1 MKFVFKYDRNTVV
14 NILKKQGVPAP
25 WVIIHLLYHSSHIL
39 RTTERMIILICE
51 FHCTLRLK
59 IHFLWQKY
67 STEINKT
74 EWSWRHSFRITH
86 EHDENGTSLNWWDKA
101 HAFFEQQE
109 EWISLLVMVLFSAM
123 FSYFILDSFEPEKMV
138 CLTKN
143 GATFSSLNLSR
154 RTYCSSYDEHA
165 CQTIIFSSCR
175 KLKNQSLKLIVI
187 AFCKKCPNCHRV
199 IKRVP
204 GDMSSQARW

>member
-1 MKFVFKYDRNTVV
+1 MISLRNNFSWPLRYNNAPRNRKGNKERKDPIWFGVYRMRVYQPGNRIYNSSLKGIIYKYDRNTVI

-39 RTTERMIILICE
+39 RTTESMIILICE

-86 EHDENGTSLNWWDKA
+86 EHDENGTSLNSWDKA
-101 HAFFEQQE
+101 HAFF
-109 EWISLLVMVLFSAM
+109 WG
-123 FSYFILDSFEPEKMV
+123 KW
-138 CLTKN
+138 T
-143 GATFSSLNLSR
+143 G
-154 RTYCSSYDEHA
+154 
-165 CQTIIFSSCR
+165 
-175 KLKNQSLKLIVI
+175 
-187 AFCKKCPNCHRV
+187 
-199 IKRVP
+199 
-204 GDMSSQARW
+204 